1 MDTILIVF
9 LLPVFFMLHELEE
22 IIGIRLWLDKNGA
35 ELYNRFSR
43 FKQIIRRLDSITTPA
58 FTAIVAEE
66 FILVSFCTFLSA
78 YTGNWIAWYC
88 CLMAFGLHLFA
99 HIIQFLLWRRYIP
112 VIVTSLCSFPYCIW
126 AFRETYKFFTPC
138 EQVGY
143 ALVGILFGALNL
155 FVMHKIVAGN
165 PLFR

>member
-35 ELYNRFSR
+35 ELYNRFPR

-66 FILVSFCTFLSA
+66 KL
-78 YTGNWIAWYC
+78 
-88 CLMAFGLHLFA
+88 
-99 HIIQFLLWRRYIP
+99 
-112 VIVTSLCSFPYCIW
+112 
-126 AFRETYKFFTPC
+126 
-138 EQVGY
+138 
-143 ALVGILFGALNL
+143 
-155 FVMHKIVAGN
+155 
-165 PLFR
+165 